1 MSVLEEILRLAW
13 ATVAVVC
20 WPVLFIYY
28 FCRSRTD
35 GKYRRN
41 FPARI
46 GLAKPDSL
54 PETEGGTLQRPRV
67 WIHALSVGE
76 TISSV
81 PLVMELKKA
90 NPGLQI
96 LFSTAT
102 ETGMALAEKR
112 LAGLVDS
119 FFFMPHDFPWAIKNI
134 LRRLKPSLF
143 VLIETDFWPNLLF
156 QLRRERIPAVLV
168 NGRLSPGS
176 FRKYSRLGRIAS
188 MIFRR
193 FDFIFTQTE
202 EDRKRFER
210 LGGCPGR
217 VIAAGNLKFEAAM
230 LGRVAESEVESMRS
244 ELGLEPGR
252 RVLVAGSTHEGE
264 EAILLRIHRDLLAQI
279 PDLLLIIAPRNPHR
293 RLELEALC
301 KSSGFDPGVRSR
313 GESAGGSSVFLLDT
327 LGELSKAYGLCR
339 IAFIGGSLVPLGG
352 HNPLEAVA
360 QGKPACW
367 GPSFFN
373 FSEIEK
379 SLLDAG
385 CGARLD
391 SEWYL
396 FEFLSR
402 ILKGGADSEKLAQA
416 AVSFADSRRGVA
428 KKIGSVL
435 LMIRGE
441 ESRPENIDPI

>member
-1 MSVLEEILRLAW
+1 MSVLEEIFRLSWTSLAGI
-13 ATVAVVC
+13 C
-20 WPVLFIYY
+20 WPVLLFYY

-41 FPARI
+41 YAARM
-46 GLAKPDSL
+46 GLSLPDSL
-54 PETEGGTLQRPRV
+54 PETEGGPLRRPRV

-81 PLVMELKKA
+81 PLVMELRQRD
-90 NPGLQI
+90 PELEI

-102 ETGMALAEKR
+102 ETGMALAEGR

-156 QLRRERIPAVLV
+156 QLRRERVPAVLV

-176 FRKYSRLGRIAS
+176 SRKYSRLARIAS

-193 FDFIFTQTE
+193 FDFIFSQTE
-202 EDRKRFER
+202 EDRKRFVG

-217 VIAAGNLKFEAAM
+217 VIAAGNLKFEASM
-230 LGRVAESEVESMRS
+230 LGRVTESEVESMRC

-252 RVLVAGSTHEGE
+252 PVLVAGSTHEGE
-264 EAILLRIHRDLLAQI
+264 EAILLRIHRDLLVQI
-279 PDLLLIIAPRNPHR
+279 PDLLLIVAPRNPHR

-301 KSSGFDPGVRSR
+301 KSSDLGAGIRSK
-313 GESAGGSSVFLLDT
+313 GESAAGRSVFLLDT

-360 QGKPACW
+360 QGKPVCW

-385 CGARLD
+385 CGARLN
-391 SEWYL
+391 SERDL
-396 FEFLSR
+396 LEFLSR
-402 ILKGGADSEKLAQA
+402 ILKGTELANMA
-416 AVSFADSRRGVA
+416 RSAEHFADSRRGTA

-435 LMIRGE
+435 LGILQEVSYGE
-441 ESRPENIDPI
+441 KKE